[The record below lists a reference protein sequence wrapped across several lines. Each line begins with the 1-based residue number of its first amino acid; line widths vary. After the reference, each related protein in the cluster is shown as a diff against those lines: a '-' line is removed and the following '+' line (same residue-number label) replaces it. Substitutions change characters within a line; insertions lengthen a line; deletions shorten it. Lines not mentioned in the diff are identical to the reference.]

1 MFRSRNKHKTI
12 DRVTE
17 YASCKDFQEI
27 FNEDMVGLHRLA
39 FLLTADHAKAE
50 QCFVAG
56 LEASIHG
63 NPVFR
68 QWARAWSKRA
78 IIQSAIKAIAPK
90 STRYGAI
97 PEAAEVQWNEN
108 EIESIAA
115 VVASWE
121 PFERF
126 VFVMAVLEG
135 YGLRECAALL
145 ACSAGCDSC
154 KIPRDATSGEPITSE
169 GCFSRSR
176 IRSPKQGLCSGPGGV
191 IPPCAITSMMGHE
204 ISQVWT
210 ERNRGHLCCGRP
222 CNRRGSY

>member
-1 MFRSRNKHKTI
+1 MFRSKNKQKTTE
-12 DRVTE
+12 RAGE
-17 YASCKDFQEI
+17 YASCKDFQQI
-27 FNEDMVGLHRLA
+27 FNEDMACLHRLA

-56 LEASIHG
+56 LEDSIHG

-78 IIQSAIKAIAPK
+78 IIQSAIKAVAPLP
-90 STRYGAI
+90 TRHGTL
-97 PEAAEVQWNEN
+97 PEETDVQSEN
-108 EIESIAA
+108 GNDVESIAA

-145 ACSAGCDSC
+145 ACPVQDVITAKSFAMRRLAGRSEAEVVS
-154 KIPRDATSGEPITSE
+154 PHRDYI
-169 GCFSRSR
+169 CR
-176 IRSPKQGLCSGPGGV
+176 KQDF
-191 IPPCAITSMMGHE
+191 ARA
-204 ISQVWT
+204 QVA
-210 ERNRGHLCCGRP
+210 
-222 CNRRGSY
+222 

>member
-1 MFRSRNKHKTI
+1 MFRSRNKQKTI
-12 DRVTE
+12 ERATE
-17 YASCKDFQEI
+17 YASCKDFQQI

-56 LEASIHG
+56 LEDSIHG

-78 IIQSAIKAIAPK
+78 IIQSAIKAIAPVP
-90 STRYGAI
+90 TRHGAVTETA
-97 PEAAEVQWNEN
+97 EAQWSGNDV
-108 EIESIAA
+108 ESVAA

-145 ACSAGCDSC
+145 ACSVQDVIAAKSFAMQRLAGH
-154 KIPRDATSGEPITSE
+154 
-169 GCFSRSR
+169 SR
-176 IRSPKQGLCSGPGGV
+176 PKDV
-191 IPPCAITSMMGHE
+191 
-204 ISQVWT
+204 SQDREYVR
-210 ERNRGHLCCGRP
+210 RNKGFARTQVA
-222 CNRRGSY
+222 

>member
-1 MFRSRNKHKTI
+1 MFRSRNKQKTI
-12 DRVTE
+12 ERATE
-17 YASCKDFQEI
+17 YASCKDFQQI

-50 QCFVAG
+50 QCFVGG
-56 LEASIHG
+56 LEDSIHG

-78 IIQSAIKAIAPK
+78 IIQSAIKAVAPTP
-90 STRYGAI
+90 TRRGAL
-97 PEAAEVQWNEN
+97 PEAAEAQWRNGN
-108 EIESIAA
+108 DVESIAA

-145 ACSAGCDSC
+145 ACPVQDVIAAKSFALQRLAAQSATEVVSPDREYVRRSKG
-154 KIPRDATSGEPITSE
+154 
-169 GCFSRSR
+169 FSR
-176 IRSPKQGLCSGPGGV
+176 
-191 IPPCAITSMMGHE
+191 A
-204 ISQVWT
+204 QVA
-210 ERNRGHLCCGRP
+210 
-222 CNRRGSY
+222 

>member
-1 MFRSRNKHKTI
+1 MFRSRNKQKTI
-12 DRVTE
+12 ERATE
-17 YASCKDFQEI
+17 YASCKDFQRI

-56 LEASIHG
+56 LEDSIHG

-78 IIQSAIKAIAPK
+78 IIQSAIKAIAP
-90 STRYGAI
+90 TPARRGAI
-97 PEAAEVQWNEN
+97 PETAEAPWQNGNDV
-108 EIESIAA
+108 ESIAA

-135 YGLRECAALL
+135 YSPRECAALL
-145 ACSAGCDSC
+145 TCPVQDVIAAKSWALQRLAVQSS
-154 KIPRDATSGEPITSE
+154 TEVL
-169 GCFSRSR
+169 
-176 IRSPKQGLCSGPGGV
+176 SPD
-191 IPPCAITSMMGHE
+191 HE
-204 ISQVWT
+204 YVRQKKGFVQAQVA
-210 ERNRGHLCCGRP
+210 
-222 CNRRGSY
+222 

>member
-1 MFRSRNKHKTI
+1 MFRSRNKQKAI
-12 DRVTE
+12 ERATE
-17 YASCKDFQEI
+17 YATCKDFKQI
-27 FNEDMVGLHRLA
+27 FTEDMVGLHRLA

-56 LEASIHG
+56 LEDSING

-78 IIQSAIKAIAPK
+78 IIQSAIKAVGPMPG
-90 STRYGAI
+90 RPGAI
-97 PEAAEVQWNEN
+97 PVTADAHWQNGDDV
-108 EIESIAA
+108 ESIAA

-145 ACSAGCDSC
+145 ACPLQDVMAAKSLAMQRLAGQ
-154 KIPRDATSGEPITSE
+154 SGTAVISPDREYIR
-169 GCFSRSR
+169 RSKGFAR
-176 IRSPKQGLCSGPGGV
+176 
-191 IPPCAITSMMGHE
+191 A
-204 ISQVWT
+204 QVA
-210 ERNRGHLCCGRP
+210 
-222 CNRRGSY
+222 